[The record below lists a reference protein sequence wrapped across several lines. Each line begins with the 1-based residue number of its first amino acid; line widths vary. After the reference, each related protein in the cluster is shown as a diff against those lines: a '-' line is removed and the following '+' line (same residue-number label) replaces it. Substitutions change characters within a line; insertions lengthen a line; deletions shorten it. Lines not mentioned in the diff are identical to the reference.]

1 DYVKKDLNSS
11 LVSISQRIM
20 DELNKG
26 QTALSNVQ
34 SKLNTIDQVIN
45 SGQAI
50 LKNGKTRIDR
60 LQTVLPSIE
69 QQYISAVKNAQANFS
84 KVKSD

>member
-1 DYVKKDLNSS
+1 
-11 LVSISQRIM
+11 M

-34 SKLNTIDQVIN
+34 SKLNTIDRVIN

-50 LKNGKTRIDR
+50 LKMVKHVLIAYKQYYQVLNNNTLVLLKM
-60 LQTVLPSIE
+60 LKQTSR
-69 QQYISAVKNAQANFS
+69 K
-84 KVKSD
+84 

>member
-1 DYVKKDLNSS
+1 MLKDLNSS

-34 SKLNTIDQVIN
+34 SKLNTIDRVIN

-50 LKNGKTRIDR
+50 LKMVKHVSSLTN
-60 LQTVLPSIE
+60 SITK
-69 QQYISAVKNAQANFS
+69 Y
-84 KVKSD
+84 

>member
-1 DYVKKDLNSS
+1 
-11 LVSISQRIM
+11 M

-26 QTALSNVQ
+26 ANCIIQCST
-34 SKLNTIDQVIN
+34 KLNTIDQVIN

-69 QQYISAVKNAQANFS
+69 EQYISAVKNAQQTS
-84 KVKSD
+84 RS

>member
-1 DYVKKDLNSS
+1 
-11 LVSISQRIM
+11 M

-50 LKNGKTRIDR
+50 LKW
-60 LQTVLPSIE
+60 
-69 QQYISAVKNAQANFS
+69 
-84 KVKSD
+84 

>member
-1 DYVKKDLNSS
+1 
-11 LVSISQRIM
+11 M

-45 SGQAI
+45 SGQSI
-50 LKNGKTRIDR
+50 LKMVKHVSIVYK
-60 LQTVLPSIE
+60 TVLPSIE
-69 QQYISAVKNAQANFS
+69 QQYISAIKMLKQTS
-84 KVKSD
+84 RK

>member
-1 DYVKKDLNSS
+1 MLKDLNSS

-50 LKNGKTRIDR
+50 LKMVKHVLIN

-69 QQYISAVKNAQANFS
+69 QQYISAVKMLKQTS
-84 KVKSD
+84 ESEK

>member
-1 DYVKKDLNSS
+1 
-11 LVSISQRIM
+11 M

-50 LKNGKTRIDR
+50 LKMVKHVLIAYKQYYQVLNNNTLVLLKM
-60 LQTVLPSIE
+60 LKQTSR
-69 QQYISAVKNAQANFS
+69 K
-84 KVKSD
+84 

>member
-1 DYVKKDLNSS
+1 
-11 LVSISQRIM
+11 M

-50 LKNGKTRIDR
+50 LKMVKH
-60 LQTVLPSIE
+60 VLINTNSITK
-69 QQYISAVKNAQANFS
+69 Y
-84 KVKSD
+84 

>member
-1 DYVKKDLNSS
+1 MLKDLNSS

-45 SGQAI
+45 SGQSI
-50 LKNGKTRIDR
+50 LKMVKH
-60 LQTVLPSIE
+60 VLIACK
-69 QQYISAVKNAQANFS
+69 QYYQVLNNNTL
-84 KVKSD
+84 VH